1 MIKVLLKGPVL
12 SRSGYGEHTRY
23 MYRALASRP
32 DLFDLYVHPTGWG
45 QSSWVLNQADNDESL
60 AIKKCIEKLHQ
71 FKDVFDLSLQ
81 VLIPSEFEN
90 LATKNIG
97 VTAAVETTSASAQW
111 INQCNFMDAV
121 FVTSEHAKKT
131 LVNPRHQVQLENGD
145 PYTIQIQKPVHV
157 ISYPF
162 RKFEKNKE
170 VYEKMD
176 LSTKFNF
183 FTSAQFGPRK
193 NLMNTIKWF
202 VEEFKDE
209 EDVGL
214 VVKAHHKNNSN
225 LDRQKMRI
233 QLAQSVH
240 SIPHRKC
247 RVFLLH
253 GVLSDEEMNAVYNHP
268 NIHAYMTATHG
279 EGFGLP
285 IFEAACNGL
294 PVVAPAWSG
303 QVDFLYDDIVN
314 KVSGRTKRTPMFTK
328 VKHKLDKVPPE
339 AVWENVIDENTEWCY
354 PDEVAFKKALRKV
367 KDGYK
372 AKIKIAEKLQ
382 ASLEDRLDQDKMFA
396 FVVDKILEVC
406 PEDFVELEGFF
417 DTLADDLQVHE

>member
-1 MIKVLLKGPVL
+1 MIKVLLKGPIL

-32 DLFDLYVHPTGWG
+32 DIFNLYVHPTGWG
-45 QSSWVLNQADNDESL
+45 QSSWVLNQVDNEESL
-60 AIKKCIEKLHQ
+60 AIKKCIEKLHN
-71 FKDVFDLSLQ
+71 FNDVFDLSLQ

-97 VTAAVETTSASAQW
+97 VTAAVETTAASAQW
-111 INQCNFMDAV
+111 INQANFMDAV
-121 FVTSEHAKKT
+121 FVTSEHAKKSLT
-131 LVNPRHQVQLENGD
+131 SPRHNVQLENGQ
-145 PYTIQIQKPVHV
+145 PYVLQMQKPVHV
-157 ISYPF
+157 VSYPF
-162 RKFEKNKE
+162 REFEQNKE
-170 VYEKMD
+170 VHKKMD

-214 VVKAHHKNNSN
+214 VIKAHHKNNSRI
-225 LDRQKMRI
+225 DRQKMI
-233 QLAQSVH
+233 VQLAQSVH
-240 SIPHRKC
+240 SVAHRKC

-294 PVVAPAWSG
+294 PVIAPAWSG
-303 QVDFLYDDIVN
+303 QVDFLYDDVVN
-314 KVSGRTKRTPMFTK
+314 EVSGRSKRTPMFTK
-328 VKHKLDKVPPE
+328 VKYELGKIPPD
-339 AVWENVIDENTEWCY
+339 AVWENVLDANTEWCY
-354 PDEVAFKKALRKV
+354 PDETSFKKALRKV
-367 KDGYK
+367 KETHF
-372 AKIKIAEKLQ
+372 AKKKIASKLQ
-382 ASLEDRLDQDKMFA
+382 ESLRERLNQEKMFA
-396 FVVDKILEVC
+396 SIVDQILEVC

-417 DTLADDLQVHE
+417 DSLADDLEVHE